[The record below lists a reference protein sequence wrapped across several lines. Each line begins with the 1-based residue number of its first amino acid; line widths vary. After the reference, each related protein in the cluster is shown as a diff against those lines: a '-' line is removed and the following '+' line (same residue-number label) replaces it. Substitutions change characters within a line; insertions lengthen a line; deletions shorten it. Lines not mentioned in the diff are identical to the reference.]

1 MNTKALIE
9 IQERIIANGD
19 LPTHMAIIM
28 DGNGRWA
35 QNKGLP
41 RVAGHKEGVVSV
53 REITRACG
61 ELGIKVLTLYTFS
74 FENWKRPRAEVNA
87 LMRLL
92 VSTIRVEVQELMDN
106 NVRLTAIGRL
116 DDLPEMAQQEFHSA
130 MELTAANKGLNLNLA
145 LSYGGRQEIL
155 TAVHRLL
162 EAGLAG
168 HMTPEQVTE
177 ELFSD
182 YLYTAGL
189 PDPDLIVRTG
199 GETRLSNFLIWQ
211 SAYSELILT
220 DAMWPDFRRPELYHT
235 IELYQQRERR
245 FGLISEQVHST
256 HNTA

>member
-1 MNTKALIE
+1 MNTEALIG

-19 LPTHMAIIM
+19 LPTHLAIIM

-53 REITRACG
+53 RKITRACG
-61 ELGIKVLTLYTFS
+61 ELGIDVLTLYTFS
-74 FENWKRPRAEVNA
+74 SDNWKRPRSEVNA

-92 VSTIRVEVQELMDN
+92 VSTIRAEVRELMDN

-116 DDLPEMAQQEFHSA
+116 DDLPEIAQQEFYSA
-130 MELTAANKGLNLNLA
+130 MEQTAANNGLNLNLA

-155 TAVHRLL
+155 TAIQRLL
-162 EAGLAG
+162 KAGLAG
-168 HMTPEQVTE
+168 SLTPEQVTE

-211 SAYSELILT
+211 SAYSELIIT
-220 DAMWPDFRRPELYHT
+220 DAMWPDFRQRELYHT

-256 HNTA
+256 VNT

>member
-1 MNTKALIE
+1 MNTEALIG

-19 LPTHMAIIM
+19 LPTHLAIIM

-61 ELGIKVLTLYTFS
+61 ELGIDVLTLYTFS
-74 FENWKRPRAEVNA
+74 SDNWKRPRSEVNA

-92 VSTIRVEVQELMDN
+92 VSTIRAEVRELMDN

-116 DDLPEMAQQEFHSA
+116 DDLPEIAQQEFHSA
-130 MELTAANKGLNLNLA
+130 MEQTAANNGLNLNLA

-155 TAVHRLL
+155 TAIQRLL
-162 EAGLAG
+162 KAGLAG
-168 HMTPEQVTE
+168 NLTPEQVTE

-211 SAYSELILT
+211 SAYSELIIT
-220 DAMWPDFRRPELYHT
+220 DAMWPDFRQQELYHT

-256 HNTA
+256 VNS

>member
-1 MNTKALIE
+1 MNTEALIG

-19 LPTHMAIIM
+19 LPTHLAIIM

-61 ELGIKVLTLYTFS
+61 ELGIDVLTLYTFS
-74 FENWKRPRAEVNA
+74 SDNWKRPRSEVNA

-92 VSTIRVEVQELMDN
+92 VSTIRAEVRELMDN

-116 DDLPEMAQQEFHSA
+116 DDLPEIAQQEFHSA
-130 MELTAANKGLNLNLA
+130 MEQTAANNGLNLNLA

-155 TAVHRLL
+155 TAIRRLL
-162 EAGLAG
+162 KAGLAG
-168 HMTPEQVTE
+168 NLTPEQVTE

-189 PDPDLIVRTG
+189 PDPDLCRNTAKQFLGLAIRLLRADHHRCHVARFPPAGTLPYHRALSTAGTSFWPDQRTG
-199 GETRLSNFLIWQ
+199 SFN
-211 SAYSELILT
+211 S
-220 DAMWPDFRRPELYHT
+220 
-235 IELYQQRERR
+235 
-245 FGLISEQVHST
+245 
-256 HNTA
+256 

>member
-1 MNTKALIE
+1 
-9 IQERIIANGD
+9 
-19 LPTHMAIIM
+19 
-28 DGNGRWA
+28 
-35 QNKGLP
+35 
-41 RVAGHKEGVVSV
+41 
-53 REITRACG
+53 
-61 ELGIKVLTLYTFS
+61 
-74 FENWKRPRAEVNA
+74 
-87 LMRLL
+87 MRLL
-92 VSTIRVEVQELMDN
+92 VSNIRAEVRELMDN

-116 DDLPEMAQQEFHSA
+116 DDLPEIAQQEFHSA
-130 MELTAANKGLNLNLA
+130 MEQTAANNGLNLNLA

-155 TAVHRLL
+155 TAIQRLL

-168 HMTPEQVTE
+168 NLTPEQVTE

-211 SAYSELILT
+211 SAYSELIIT
-220 DAMWPDFRRPELYHT
+220 DAMWPDFRQRELYHT

-256 HNTA
+256 VNT

>member
-1 MNTKALIE
+1 MNTEALIG

-19 LPTHMAIIM
+19 LPTHLAIIM

-61 ELGIKVLTLYTFS
+61 ELGIDVLTLYTFS
-74 FENWKRPRAEVNA
+74 SDNWKRPRSEVNA

-92 VSTIRVEVQELMDN
+92 VSTIRAEVRELMGN

-116 DDLPEMAQQEFHSA
+116 DDLPEIAQQEFHSA
-130 MELTAANKGLNLNLA
+130 MEQTAANNGLNLNLA

-155 TAVHRLL
+155 TAIQRLL
-162 EAGLAG
+162 KAGLAG
-168 HMTPEQVTE
+168 NLTPEQVTE

-211 SAYSELILT
+211 SAYSELIIT
-220 DAMWPDFRRPELYHT
+220 DAMWPDFRQQELYHT

-256 HNTA
+256 VNS

>member
-1 MNTKALIE
+1 MNTEALIG

-19 LPTHMAIIM
+19 LPTHLAIIM

-61 ELGIKVLTLYTFS
+61 ELGIDVLTLYTFS
-74 FENWKRPRAEVNA
+74 SDNWKRPRSEVNA

-92 VSTIRVEVQELMDN
+92 VSTIRAEVRELMDN

-116 DDLPEMAQQEFHSA
+116 DDLPEIAQQEFHSA
-130 MELTAANKGLNLNLA
+130 MEQTAANNGLNLNLA

-155 TAVHRLL
+155 TAIQRLL
-162 EAGLAG
+162 KAGLAG
-168 HMTPEQVTE
+168 KLTPEQVTE

-211 SAYSELILT
+211 SAYSELIST
-220 DAMWPDFRRPELYHT
+220 DAMWPDFRQRELYHT
-235 IELYQQRERR
+235 MELYQQRERR

-256 HNTA
+256 VNT